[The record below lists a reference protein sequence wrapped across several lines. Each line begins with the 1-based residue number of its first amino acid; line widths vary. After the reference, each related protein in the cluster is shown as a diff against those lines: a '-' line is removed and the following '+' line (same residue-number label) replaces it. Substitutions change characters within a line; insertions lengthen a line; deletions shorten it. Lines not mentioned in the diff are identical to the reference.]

1 MAGALVRNRRNGMI
15 SARMGPWEWKFFSTI
30 FLTSLCGRPFC
41 RYLPIA
47 WTLNQDSLLSREEVN
62 PMAATAPEPDPEAH
76 GPQAQGSEAQ
86 GPEVQGPQAQA
97 GADLPEGQ
105 SGPSGRRF
113 TWVPGSEQEGHELSG
128 PVPPEAL
135 PGGQQAGAGPV
146 GLDWQALLDA
156 LAASGLLDGDP
167 ESQDAEL
174 AQELEAEKD
183 GRMGPPLDPARLAA
197 LAIEYM
203 EPGPGL
209 AGWLELAAGA
219 ATSLDEYDLT
229 GLAIAARKQAAHAN
243 GVELTAVAQITS
255 RAAAADRR
263 VGVSVE
269 GRPARVCRDAAGQ
282 VEMALRLSHD
292 GAQAWA
298 DLALTLTWRLPRTLA
313 ALAVG
318 WIDLE
323 RAQIIA
329 RATSVLTEQAA
340 RAVEA
345 TVLPEARRKTYAELR
360 DWLHHLVVAAD
371 PDGAEERRQKAQ
383 RNADVRLYADE
394 DQTATLV
401 ADKLPQIESASGFA
415 RINALARARKASGL
429 PGSLGLHRAQVLLG
443 LILGTDPPPVPADD
457 APPSQPPPPAGDP
470 GPRSGPH
477 PDNGP
482 RPDGRPGSRGRPG
495 RSPQPLTSPDE
506 LPVPPDELPPPPDG
520 PLPGGDLDPAD
531 DDLAGAGDGRNCAG
545 SGQGAAPD
553 NAGLDDAVDPSE
565 TDDDPYGTGPTP
577 AWPALGSL
585 PPGLARPARADGTPP
600 AAGLLDV
607 TLPWTAFAG
616 LADRPGTLGRIGA
629 ITPAQARQ
637 LALAAASDP
646 AAQWRVIV
654 TSPDGHAI
662 AVTRIRRRARPATA
676 TGSPRDGP
684 PAARGPAGRV
694 SLTISQDTVAAL
706 ANRGALPPGNTGPPQ
721 KTRPPGRAGP
731 RSGTGPADRIIAA
744 ALRSAARALQR
755 ALVQADVDA
764 AVGGCAHTT
773 ASSAYRPP
781 PRLREYVIARDLTCR
796 NPVCRQPAWRADL
809 DHTIPWEGGGL
820 TCACNLSG
828 ECRRDHQLKQHP
840 RWTLRQIKPGWF
852 EWTAPSGRTY
862 TSEPATYIT

>member
-1 MAGALVRNRRNGMI
+1 
-15 SARMGPWEWKFFSTI
+15 
-30 FLTSLCGRPFC
+30 
-41 RYLPIA
+41 
-47 WTLNQDSLLSREEVN
+47 
-62 PMAATAPEPDPEAH
+62 MAAAPEPCPDEHGPEAQEPEGQESEAQESEGQGPQAR
-76 GPQAQGSEAQ
+76 GPQAQPGADL
-86 GPEVQGPQAQA
+86 P
-97 GADLPEGQ
+97 GADLPEAK
-105 SGPSGRRF
+105 SGPDTPRF
-113 TWVPGSEQEGHELSG
+113 TWVPGSEVDGHELSG

-135 PGGQQAGAGPV
+135 PGGKQAGGGPV

-174 AQELEAEKD
+174 AEELEAERD
-183 GRMGPPLDPARLAA
+183 GRMGPPLDPAHLAA

-209 AGWLELAAGA
+209 AGWLEVAAGA
-219 ATSLDEYDLT
+219 AASLDEYDLT
-229 GLAIAARKQAAHAN
+229 GLAVAARKQAAHAN

-263 VGVSVE
+263 VGVSAE

-329 RATSVLTEQAA
+329 RATSVLTEEAA

-345 TVLPEARRKTYAELR
+345 TVLPKARRKTYAELR
-360 DWLHHLVVAAD
+360 DLLYHLVIAAD
-371 PDGAEERRQKAQ
+371 PDGAEERRQKAE

-415 RINALARARKASGL
+415 RINALARARKAAGL

-443 LILGTDPPPVPADD
+443 LILGTDPPAPSTEDSPPGQ
-457 APPSQPPPPAGDP
+457 PPSPGSDP
-470 GPRSGPH
+470 GPGSGPR
-477 PDNGP
+477 PDSGPRPECEPRPDTGHNGP
-482 RPDGRPGSRGRPG
+482 RPDGRTGSHGRPG
-495 RSPQPLTSPDE
+495 RTPQPPVTPNELPVPPDG
-506 LPVPPDELPPPPDG
+506 LPVPPDELPPPPDE
-520 PLPGGDLDPAD
+520 PLPGGDLDSAT
-531 DDLAGAGDGRNCAG
+531 DLADVGDGRDWAG
-545 SGQGAAPD
+545 PGKGVPAD
-553 NAGLDDAVDPSE
+553 NAGFDGGVDPWE
-565 TDDDPYGTGPTP
+565 TDDDPYGTGPAP

-585 PPGLARPARADGTPP
+585 PPGLARPAPADGTPP

-607 TLPWTAFAG
+607 TLPWTTLAG
-616 LADRPGTLGRIGA
+616 LANRPGTLGRIGA

-662 AVTRIRRRARPATA
+662 AVTRIRRRAGPVTA
-676 TGSPRDGP
+676 RGSPRDGP
-684 PAARGPAGRV
+684 PAACGPAGRV
-694 SLTISQDTVAAL
+694 SLTISQDTVTAL
-706 ANRGALPPGNTGPPQ
+706 ANRGALRVGNTGPPQ
-721 KTRPPGRAGP
+721 KTGPPGSAGSAGSTRLRGSAGP
-731 RSGTGPADRIIAA
+731 GSGTGPADRIIAA
-744 ALRSAARALQR
+744 ALGSAARALQR
-755 ALVQADVDA
+755 ALVQAAADA
-764 AVGGCAHTT
+764 SAGGCAHTA

-809 DHTIPWEGGGL
+809 DHTIPWESGGL
-820 TCACNLSG
+820 TCVCNLSG

-840 RWTLRQIKPGWF
+840 RWKLRQVKPGWF

>member
-1 MAGALVRNRRNGMI
+1 
-15 SARMGPWEWKFFSTI
+15 
-30 FLTSLCGRPFC
+30 
-41 RYLPIA
+41 
-47 WTLNQDSLLSREEVN
+47 
-62 PMAATAPEPDPEAH
+62 MAAGAPEPDPETQ
-76 GPQAQGSEAQ
+76 GPEAQDPEAQ
-86 GPEVQGPQAQA
+86 GPEVQGPRAQP

-105 SGPSGRRF
+105 SGPSGPRF
-113 TWVPGSEQEGHELSG
+113 TWAPGSEQNGHDLSG

-135 PGGQQAGAGPV
+135 PGGKAGAGPV

-174 AQELEAEKD
+174 AQELEAERD

-209 AGWLELAAGA
+209 AGWLEVAAGA
-219 ATSLDEYDLT
+219 AASLDEYDLT
-229 GLAIAARKQAAHAN
+229 GLAIAARKQAAHVN

-313 ALAVG
+313 ALTVG

-360 DWLHHLVVAAD
+360 DWLHHLVIAAD

-415 RINALARARKASGL
+415 RINALARARKAAGL

-443 LILGTDPPPVPADD
+443 LILGTDPP
-457 APPSQPPPPAGDP
+457 APPAEGTPAGQPPPPVSDP
-470 GPRSGPH
+470 GPHSGPR
-477 PDNGP
+477 PDSGP
-482 RPDGRPGSRGRPG
+482 CPDGRPGPDGRAG
-495 RSPQPLTSPDE
+495 RSPQAPITPDE
-506 LPVPPDELPPPPDG
+506 LPVPPDELPPPPDE

-531 DDLAGAGDGRNCAG
+531 DDLASAGDGGNGAG
-545 SGQGAAPD
+545 SGQGTTAGS
-553 NAGLDDAVDPSE
+553 AGLDDGVDPWE
-565 TDDDPYGTGPTP
+565 TDDDPYGTGPAP

-585 PPGLARPARADGTPP
+585 PPGLARPAPADGTPP

-607 TLPWTAFAG
+607 TLPWTTLAG

-676 TGSPRDGP
+676 AGSPRDGP

-706 ANRGALPPGNTGPPQ
+706 ANRGALPPANTGPPR
-721 KTRPPGRAGP
+721 KTGPPGRAGP
-731 RSGTGPADRIIAA
+731 GSGTGPADRIIAA
-744 ALRSAARALQR
+744 ALRGAARALQR
-755 ALVQADVDA
+755 ALVHADADA
-764 AVGGCAHTT
+764 AAGGCAHTT
-773 ASSAYRPP
+773 ASDAYRPP

-809 DHTIPWEGGGL
+809 DHTIPWESGGL

-840 RWTLRQIKPGWF
+840 RWILRQIKPGWF

-862 TSEPATYIT
+862 SSEPATYIT